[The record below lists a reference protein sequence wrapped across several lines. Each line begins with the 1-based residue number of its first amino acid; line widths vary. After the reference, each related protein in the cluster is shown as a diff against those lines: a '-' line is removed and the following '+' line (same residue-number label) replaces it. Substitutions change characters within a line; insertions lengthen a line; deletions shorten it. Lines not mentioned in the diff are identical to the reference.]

1 MTDIKALVKKHHPAV
16 VELRRHFH
24 AHPELST
31 KEFNTQ
37 KRIMEELK
45 ALDIAVR
52 PAANTGVI
60 GELTG
65 VAPGRTVAIRADID
79 ALNIQDQCGKPWQS
93 QNPGVC
99 HACGHDGHTAMLL
112 GTAKVLSELRRE
124 FTGTVRF
131 LFQPTEERFPGG
143 AMAMIKDGAVDGV
156 DAIIGGHLWQPL
168 RVGTIGLTYGR
179 LMAAPDEFTIIVQ
192 GRGGHGSMP
201 EQTVDP
207 ILTGAQIVLALN
219 TIVSRNIDPREP
231 VVLSLGMFQSGDVF
245 NVIPDTA
252 LLRGTVRSFDK
263 ELRLSIF
270 ARIEQIVQGIC
281 ASTGATYSFDKYLGY
296 PPVINNA
303 AVARVLAEAGREAL
317 GEQGVLEVL
326 PFMGAE
332 DFSYYLEKVPGAF
345 MFIGDSNV
353 EKGINYPQHH
363 PKYDIDEDALA
374 NGMETMIRAALK
386 LLKK

>member
-143 AMAMIKDGAVDGV
+143 AMDMIKDGAVDGV

-179 LMAAPDEFTIIVQ
+179 LMAAPDEFTITVQ

-231 VVLSLGMFQSGDVF
+231 VVLSLGVFQSGDVF

-252 LLRGTVRSFDK
+252 LIKGTVRSFDK

-270 ARIEQIVQGIC
+270 ARIEQIAQGIC
-281 ASTGATYSFDKYLGY
+281 ATTGATYSFDKYLGY

-303 AVARVLAEAGREAL
+303 DVAQVLAEAGREAL
-317 GEQGVLEVL
+317 GEQGVLEVS
-326 PFMGAE
+326 PFMGGE

-374 NGMETMIRAALK
+374 NGMETMTRAALK